1 MNKVINQL
9 RLETLLRH
17 KRELADELS
26 SLMIDNPELNKA
38 YANLEN
44 VYTELITKEAEIIS
58 KSWGEDNVSSLC
70 SRLYN
75 F

>member
-58 KSWGEDNVSSLC
+58 KS
-70 SRLYN
+70 
-75 F
+75 

>member
-38 YANLEN
+38 YANLVN